1 MPPILLVIITFG
13 LLFVVIASL
22 GNGIASTIPSIV
34 GSLRE
39 KTVLSVMILISNF
52 FVLPALII
60 GLASIIAFPPQ
71 VKMALVA
78 LALCAGA
85 PFIPWLVALAKGN
98 IGYSAGAVMLLTLGT
113 LIFMPLLLP
122 FFLKLLGT
130 GATPSAWLI
139 LWPMLL
145 FIALPLGS
153 GMIIRARWPQLAA
166 ELGPW
171 LGPLSITFLMVHIC
185 LFLGYTWKDVVTIQA
200 GAYVM
205 AFVLPLAGML
215 IGYLLSPPYVLSAV
229 PAANPHRGSKIVSA
243 VCVAQQNTMAVIC
256 VAIFGLG
263 KYTVAGDYIL
273 IASIVTIIIVMLT
286 MAELGARLAKKQEAV
301 PVAQPAN
308 AAAPEAS

>member
-1 MPPILLVIITFG
+1 MPPILLVIVTFG

-22 GNGIASTIPSIV
+22 GNGLASTVPAVV
-34 GSLRE
+34 GALRE
-39 KTVLSVMILISNF
+39 HSMLSVMIVISNF
-52 FVLPALII
+52 IVVPALVI
-60 GLASIIAFPPQ
+60 GLASIVGFPPQ

-85 PFIPWLVALAKGN
+85 PFIPWLVAQAKGN
-98 IGYSAGAVMLLTLGT
+98 IGYSAGVVMLLTLCT
-113 LIFMPLLLP
+113 FVVMPLLLP
-122 FFLKLLGT
+122 PLLSMLGT

-145 FIALPLGS
+145 FIALPLAA
-153 GMIIRARWPQLAA
+153 GMIIRARMPQLAA

-185 LFLGYTWKDVVTIQA
+185 LFLGYTWKDVLTIQA

-205 AFVLPLAGML
+205 AFVLPFAGML
-215 IGYLLSPPYVLSAV
+215 IGYLLSPPYVLSAL
-229 PAANPHRGSKIVSA
+229 PPANPHRGTKIVSA
-243 VCVAQQNTMAVIC
+243 VSVAQQNTMAVIC

-273 IASIVTIIIVMLT
+273 IGSIVTIIIVMLT
-286 MAELGARLAKKQEAV
+286 MAELGARLAKKQEAT
-301 PVAQPAN
+301 PTG
-308 AAAPEAS
+308 AAATTAN